1 MIQRRRLL
9 AAGAAAGTLAS
20 LGRAFA
26 QATGT
31 ARILVGFPPG
41 GGSDVIARAVAE
53 PLRGSY
59 AANVL
64 VENRPGAAARIAA
77 EAVKAA
83 APDGMTMLLTPAS
96 VLTLYP
102 HVYKELR
109 YDPFQDF
116 TPVTAISNTQLAM
129 FAGPAVPERITTL
142 PELVQW
148 LKANPKQSAFASPA
162 LGSSPHLA
170 GLMFARVLGTEVLP
184 VAYQGTAPAVVA
196 LLSGEVPLSFGS
208 ISDGIEHVRAGKLRL
223 IATTGAKRSAHVP
236 NAPTFAELGHPD
248 LVIEDWH
255 SILLPAKVPAA
266 TVARLNDALRKAVAT
281 APVQGTL
288 NRFAFEPVANAP
300 DDLARILRTEHERWS
315 RIARTLKFSME

>member
-1 MIQRRRLL
+1 MISRRRLL
-9 AAGAAAGTLAS
+9 AATAAGSALAS
-20 LGRAFA
+20 LAPAFA
-26 QATGT
+26 QSSGT

-59 AANVL
+59 AANVI
-64 VENRPGAAARIAA
+64 VENKPGAAARIAA

-129 FAGPAVPERITTL
+129 FAGPAVPEKITTL

-170 GLMFARVLGTEVLP
+170 GLMFARLAGTEVLP

-196 LLSGEVPLSFGS
+196 LLSGEVPLAFGS

-223 IATTGAKRSAHVP
+223 IATTGAKRSTHVP
-236 NAPTFAELGHPD
+236 AAPTFAELGYTD

-255 SILLPAKVPAA
+255 SILLPSKVPAA
-266 TVARLNDALRKAVAT
+266 TVMRLNEALRKAVAT
-281 APVQGTL
+281 PAVQGTL
-288 NRFAFEPVANAP
+288 NRFAFEPVANSP
-300 DDLARILRTEHERWS
+300 EDFARILRAEHERWS
-315 RIARTLKFSME
+315 RIVKTLKFSME